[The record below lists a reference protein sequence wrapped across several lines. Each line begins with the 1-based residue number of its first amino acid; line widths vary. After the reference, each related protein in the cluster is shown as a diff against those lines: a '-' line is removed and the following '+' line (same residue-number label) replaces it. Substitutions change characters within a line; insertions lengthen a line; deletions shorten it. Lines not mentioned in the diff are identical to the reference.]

1 MVFALF
7 VSGIVVLAW
16 IASIILNDIFTWNK
30 DIYSILFGSRTGEKI
45 SLEIGM
51 TVFHYVVVGVLL
63 LTLGIGAYL
72 RYRSRTITLDSDLNQ
87 SLVIMKKQKKDTFNK
102 NKEPILVI
110 TGLHK
115 RYSEG
120 KSNEVHAIRGL
131 DLTVDKGD
139 MMAIMGP
146 SGCGKTTLLNMI
158 GHLDRHSDG
167 QIIIDTIDTAT
178 LSDGKMTS
186 FRRDK
191 IGFIFQLF
199 NLFPFLSAVENV
211 ETPLLLKGMKAGV
224 AREQAKMI
232 LRELG
237 MGDRLYH
244 KPSELSGG
252 QQQRIAVARALIT
265 EPAIILGDEPT
276 GDLDSTTSTDVMN
289 LFRRINK
296 INRQTLVLVTHNRWI
311 AEQCDYIVHMSDGKV
326 SNVEYGPFTKKEE
339 A

>member
-1 MVFALF
+1 MEEKH
-7 VSGIVVLAW
+7 SIVE
-16 IASIILNDIFTWNK
+16 D
-30 DIYSILFGSRTGEKI
+30 R
-45 SLEIGM
+45 
-51 TVFHYVVVGVLL
+51 
-63 LTLGIGAYL
+63 
-72 RYRSRTITLDSDLNQ
+72 
-87 SLVIMKKQKKDTFNK
+87 
-102 NKEPILVI
+102 EPILVVS
-110 TGLHK
+110 GLHK

-131 DLTVDKGD
+131 DLTVQKGD

-158 GHLDRHSDG
+158 GHLDRLSEGKIIIDKIDTGQLSDG
-167 QIIIDTIDTAT
+167 QMTA
-178 LSDGKMTS
+178 
-186 FRRDK
+186 FRRDR

-224 AREQAKMI
+224 AREQAKML

-244 KPSELSGG
+244 LPLELSGG
-252 QQQRIAVARALIT
+252 QQQRVAVARALIT

-276 GDLDSTTSTDVMN
+276 GDLDSTTSADVMN

-296 INRQTLVLVTHNRWI
+296 ISRQTLVLVTHNRWI
-311 AEQCDYIVHMSDGKV
+311 AEQCDYIVHMTDGKV
-326 SNVEYGPFTKKEE
+326 SHVEQGPFKGEE
-339 A
+339 DSK